1 MLVSVIVATINRP
14 HHLQR
19 CIEAIL
25 LSSYT
30 NFEIVVI
37 DQSNMLQGFSANHF
51 FTSKKIVYMHVK
63 QKGKTRALNTGIK
76 AARGNICAFTDD
88 DCIPDTKWLE
98 NIVHIFRTNP
108 MISGVFGR
116 TLPYRPNLHPNLIC
130 PCTFNKPQKR
140 IITKPHRHWEDIG
153 FGNNMAFKKAT
164 LEKIGLFKTWLG
176 PGSVDLIVKMVNW
189 HKER

>member
-1 MLVSVIVATINRP
+1 
-14 HHLQR
+14 
-19 CIEAIL
+19 
-25 LSSYT
+25 
-30 NFEIVVI
+30 
-37 DQSNMLQGFSANHF
+37 
-51 FTSKKIVYMHVK
+51 MHMK

-108 MISGVFGR
+108 MISGVFGK

-176 PGSVDLIVKMVNW
+176 PGSVGSNCEDGELAQRALIRGYSIGYNPHMIVYHNKWLTPAELDTGIIIPLRRGGVLRVFVFPGV
-189 HKER
+189 HLCKTYCR